1 MRISAIRSG
10 LSNCTTAR
18 ASKSFVV
25 KRGSEPRTNSD
36 KAERAIRGNAVSCHD
51 SSRALI
57 LAIKRRS
64 LEPVHSVNP
73 DMRPDGG
80 RSVPRTAPGPPD
92 SACSMLNHSFI
103 HLPGIDSTLEERLWG
118 RGVTTWDLLEND
130 RAAGASELRDAI
142 SISRER
148 LAARDAAYFAERM
161 PAHESWRLYAE
172 FYAETAF
179 LDIETTGLGGD
190 AYTTVCGVL
199 DRTGFSAFSRGD
211 EMDMLPE
218 YLEQFRLIV
227 TFNGRSFDVPFLRRE
242 LGASLLR
249 GAAHMDLM
257 HVLRKLG
264 LKGGLKGIEKALGVG
279 RPSSLSTLDGRDA
292 VTLWA
297 MSQEGEGE
305 ALETLIRYNAEDVL
319 VLPRLAAI
327 AVRDHSAG
335 TPMAGYI
342 VDDFPEPDIS
352 VLPFDSSIVHYLAS
366 RRGKIASYAP

>member
-1 MRISAIRSG
+1 
-10 LSNCTTAR
+10 
-18 ASKSFVV
+18 
-25 KRGSEPRTNSD
+25 
-36 KAERAIRGNAVSCHD
+36 
-51 SSRALI
+51 
-57 LAIKRRS
+57 
-64 LEPVHSVNP
+64 
-73 DMRPDGG
+73 
-80 RSVPRTAPGPPD
+80 
-92 SACSMLNHSFI
+92 MLNHSFI

-118 RGVTTWDLLEND
+118 RGVTTWNLLEND

-148 LAARDAAYFAERM
+148 LAARDATYFAERM

-190 AYTTVCGVL
+190 AYITVCGVL

-297 MSQEGEGE
+297 NV
-305 ALETLIRYNAEDVL
+305 A
-319 VLPRLAAI
+319 
-327 AVRDHSAG
+327 
-335 TPMAGYI
+335 
-342 VDDFPEPDIS
+342 
-352 VLPFDSSIVHYLAS
+352 
-366 RRGKIASYAP
+366 RRGRRGARNADPLQRRGRAGAAPPGGYSGA